1 MASLFLLWLII
12 ASLTVE
18 GMTSQNRS
26 QSTGFRQKRLF
37 SLFNVVTFRNDL
49 CTTTETGNLPGTC
62 LTASECAS
70 RSGSASGNCAAG
82 FGVCCLFI
90 VSGVCGGTQTINQNC
105 TFIRNNGN
113 PLADT
118 IPSETCTYNF
128 NRICENL
135 CQIRLDFRTLSTFA
149 SNTGVC
155 GTVADSVMVTS
166 PFSSSSNGFPPT
178 VCGLLTGQH
187 MYFETGTNGT
197 SAGMLAIVKGSGPG
211 GRKFD
216 IKATYYTCDNLAKAP
231 AGCTQY
237 FTGKSG
243 SFKSYNH
250 AGGQLLA
257 NQNYKH
263 CFRQE
268 LGFCRLQLRESATE
282 TPDAFML
289 SNPATAAQTTCDNQN
304 HVTVMTLT
312 AGMICGGLFGNDGD
326 TGPATVTTTSGSFEV
341 GVRSLA
347 TVITG
352 ITGFNL
358 EYEQVACA

>member
-1 MASLFLLWLII
+1 FRLL
-12 ASLTVE
+12 
-18 GMTSQNRS
+18 G
-26 QSTGFRQKRLF
+26 LF

-90 VSGVCGGTQTINQNC
+90 VSGVCGGTQTINQVRDGVISNSFNVLTNC
-105 TFIRNNGN
+105 PNFIE
-113 PLADT
+113 LHLHSD
-118 IPSETCTYNF
+118 
-128 NRICENL
+128 L

-216 IKATYYTCDNLAKAP
+216 IKATYYTCDNLAKYDQISESNRTM
-231 AGCTQY
+231 C
-237 FTGKSG
+237 
-243 SFKSYNH
+243 
-250 AGGQLLA
+250 LA
-257 NQNYKH
+257 
-263 CFRQE
+263 C
-268 LGFCRLQLRESATE
+268 
-282 TPDAFML
+282 
-289 SNPATAAQTTCDNQN
+289 TTCDNQN